1 MDVWPAIND
10 PVILRDA
17 AGREYRSRVED
28 LGPDRL
34 VVARP
39 HDLPADEV
47 FGPDTGVEVTWPTG
61 RGIGVLPTRIVEAHS
76 EGSLR
81 LWSLAVT
88 GEARVEQRRR
98 FVRVPA
104 RGPVTL
110 RLEGAED
117 QADGEEGAATVI
129 ADLLEVSEAAL
140 RCAVDAAVAE
150 RIGAGGVAVTA
161 SFRFGDGHF
170 AIPGHVDAR
179 RPSARPTEVVELVV
193 RFDEPV
199 ADADALR
206 KEAFGQQV
214 RTPRAREGR

>member
-1 MDVWPAIND
+1 MDVWPDIND

-61 RGIGVLPTRIVEAHS
+61 RGIGVLPTRIVEAHA
-76 EGSLR
+76 EGALR

-110 RLEGAED
+110 RLEED
-117 QADGEEGAATVI
+117 DADGEKSAATVT

-179 RPSARPTEVVELVV
+179 RPSARPTDVVELVV

-199 ADADALR
+199 VDADALR

-214 RTPRAREGR
+214 RTLRAREGR